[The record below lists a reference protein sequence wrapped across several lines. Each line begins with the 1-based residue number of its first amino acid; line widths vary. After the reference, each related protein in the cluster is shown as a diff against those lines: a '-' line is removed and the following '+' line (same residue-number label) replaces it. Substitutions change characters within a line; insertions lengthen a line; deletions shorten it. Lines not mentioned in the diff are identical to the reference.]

1 MQQIKFFSK
10 LLLVL
15 FYRIF
20 IKFSTALRLF
30 LLLRDFLKYTINL
43 FMQKKYPFF
52 LRSTVTLFGIMLFVF
67 MLFELRSILVPL
79 AFALMIA
86 ILLNPFVNILLKKKI
101 NRIVAISIS
110 LLVAILFVAGV
121 LYFISSQV
129 VKFSNNMPLLEK
141 KFSILFHNLQLWLQN
156 NYSLSLEKQSQMLS
170 EAATS
175 LKPLIGQT
183 LGTVLGTLSM
193 VVLLPIYI
201 FLMLFYKTL
210 ILNFLYE
217 VFAEKNS
224 TQVSN
229 VLEQTKNAIQ
239 SYMVGLLLE
248 AIIVASLNSAA
259 LLILGVQYAILLGVI
274 GALLNVLP
282 YIGGIIAIALPVLI
296 ATVTKDGYTTQLGI
310 IIAYAII
317 QFIDNNILVPRIV
330 SSQVKINALVSLV
343 IVLLGG
349 AVWGVAG
356 MFLSVPFIAVLKIIF
371 DRVEG
376 LKPWGKLL
384 GSEVPVYHKGQ
395 LWLRRRAIKESLSQK
410 IVEKG

>member
-1 MQQIKFFSK
+1 
-10 LLLVL
+10 
-15 FYRIF
+15 
-20 IKFSTALRLF
+20 
-30 LLLRDFLKYTINL
+30 
-43 FMQKKYPFF
+43 MQKKYPFF
-52 LRSTVTLFGIMLFVF
+52 FRSTVTLFGIMLFVF

-79 AFALMIA
+79 AFALITA
-86 ILLNPFVNILLKKKI
+86 ILLNPFVNILFKKKI

-110 LLVAILFVAGV
+110 LFVAILFVAGV

-129 VKFSNNMPLLEK
+129 VKFSENMPLLEK

-156 NYSLSLEKQSQMLS
+156 NYSLSLEKQRQMLS
-170 EAATS
+170 EAATN

-183 LGTVLGTLSM
+183 VGTVLGTLSM

-224 TQVSN
+224 TQVGN

-248 AIIVASLNSAA
+248 AIIVAGLNSAA

-349 AVWGVAG
+349 TVWGVAG
-356 MFLSVPFIAVLKIIF
+356 MFLSIPFIAVLKIIF
-371 DRVEG
+371 DRVDG

-395 LWLRRRAIKESLSQK
+395 LWRRRRAIKESLSQK
-410 IVEKG
+410 IAEKGEGVQ